1 MSMECLSESQI
12 RKVLSKGLWTERR
25 KNPIRKAK
33 PSCEIFPSIVLLHC
47 EKHWHLGEMCL
58 VVRGRFNVRGKRWR
72 A

>member
-1 MSMECLSESQI
+1 MSMECLAESQI

-25 KNPIRKAK
+25 KNSIRQAK
-33 PSCEIFPSIVLLHC
+33 SSCETHPAAVLLHC

-58 VVRGRFNVRGKRWR
+58 VVRDRFNVRRKRWR